1 MGVLLRI
8 HARTADYHVFQLE
21 NIKQPAD
28 LRYRHQIDDVVDEIV
43 ARRVFDCLR
52 NAAVF
57 GVGGGAEQSEL
68 ERPCLAL
75 IEAGADRRHEVDPYV
90 SLAFG
95 EVDQVPL
102 GHQFDHDIWMD
113 RIEIGKLLREV
124 KGSDAFHC
132 GEPDAVGGFARDG
145 PYGFDHRKT
154 ERLHLLR
161 DRQQPMAILRQQESV
176 GFAVEQL
183 DRKVLLELRNS
194 LTYRGMVDL

>member
-1 MGVLLRI
+1 M
-8 HARTADYHVFQLE
+8 
-21 NIKQPAD
+21 
-28 LRYRHQIDDVVDEIV
+28 
-43 ARRVFDCLR
+43 
-52 NAAVF
+52 
-57 GVGGGAEQSEL
+57 
-68 ERPCLAL
+68 
-75 IEAGADRRHEVDPYV
+75 
-90 SLAFG
+90 
-95 EVDQVPL
+95 PL
-102 GHQFDHDIWMD
+102 GHQFDHDIWVD

-145 PYGFDHRKT
+145 AYGFDHRKT

-161 DRQQPMAILRQQESV
+161 DRRQPMAILRQQESV

>member
-21 NIKQPAD
+21 NIKQPVD

-43 ARRVFDCLR
+43 ARQVFDCLG

-57 GVGGGAEQSEL
+57 EVGGGAEQSEL

-102 GHQFDHDIWMD
+102 GHQFDHDIWVD

-145 PYGFDHRKT
+145 APMVSTT
-154 ERLHLLR
+154 ERPSVSIFSAIGGSRWPSSVSRNPSGLR
-161 DRQQPMAILRQQESV
+161 S
-176 GFAVEQL
+176 
-183 DRKVLLELRNS
+183 NS
-194 LTYRGMVDL
+194 LTARSFWSSVIR